1 MGNKISTSFIK
12 KLEVLQNAFIENNN
26 KKDVYG
32 DGESLLSNDIFTI
45 TNNFSDG
52 LYMRQMIMPADTIAI
67 SAIHHTNHFWFL
79 LSGRVIVESNE
90 ETVEHIAPCWSHSIK
105 GAKRLIRCIE
115 DCVWINIIANP
126 TDTNNMD
133 EIEKTS
139 YDKSKERHPLL
150 PLKKMID
157 LYQVFL
163 NEPIVVKGALNYSL
177 KSFKSKW

>member
-1 MGNKISTSFIK
+1 MDNKLSTSFIK
-12 KLEVLQNAFIENNN
+12 KLEVLQNAFIKNNN

-52 LYMRQMIMPADTIAI
+52 LYMRQMVMPADTIAI

-105 GAKRLIRCIE
+105 GAKRLIRCVE

-126 TDTNNMD
+126 TNTSNME
-133 EIEKTS
+133 EIEKNFFSITLEE
-139 YDKSKERHPLL
+139 YNKKEKLWQ
-150 PLKKMID
+150 D
-157 LYQVFL
+157 
-163 NEPIVVKGALNYSL
+163 
-177 KSFKSKW
+177 